1 MVALAYQTPLKEVG
15 EAEEKESAC
24 AQGFAELDRGARH
37 RCHQFLASVRE
48 GAEGGEVTLNEKLKE
63 LEAPLLDGSD
73 SSDAD
78 FYIRAEKYWDSLLAT
93 LRLAV
98 EQRNDW
104 AERYWNERMRPELT
118 ERTLSEDDA
127 ALLRKLEGEK

>member
-1 MVALAYQTPLKEVG
+1 
-15 EAEEKESAC
+15 
-24 AQGFAELDRGARH
+24 
-37 RCHQFLASVRE
+37 
-48 GAEGGEVTLNEKLKE
+48 VTLNEKLKE
-63 LEAPLLDGSD
+63 LEAET
-73 SSDAD
+73 AD
-78 FYIRAEKYWDSLLAT
+78 QVAALQEYNNLGASVLAADLEENVTGLIAT